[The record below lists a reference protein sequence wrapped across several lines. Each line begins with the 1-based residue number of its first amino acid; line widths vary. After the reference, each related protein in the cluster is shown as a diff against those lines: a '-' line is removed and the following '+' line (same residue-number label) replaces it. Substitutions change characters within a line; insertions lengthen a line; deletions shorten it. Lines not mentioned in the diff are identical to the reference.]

1 MPSSASYE
9 KKKIQLSRRHYLKVQ
24 LIINIAGEHSWNS
37 SLEKIHW
44 TLFCGWRTAEFY
56 WRDNL
61 FEARKDAINNF
72 KHIINM
78 LEYT

>member
-1 MPSSASYE
+1 MTRKRFNCE
-9 KKKIQLSRRHYLKVQ
+9 EDTFLKVQ
-24 LIINIAGEHSWNS
+24 LIINNAREHSWNS
-37 SLEKIHW
+37 SLEKIYW
-44 TLFCGWRTAEFY
+44 TLFPCGWRTAEFY
-56 WRDNL
+56 WRDNV